1 MPYLIDGHNLIPK
14 IGLRLDSIDDEME
27 LVAILQ
33 EFCRMEQRQA
43 EVFFDGAPAAQAGMR
58 RLGRVTA
65 HFVRQGTTADDAIRT
80 RLKLLGKS
88 AKNWTVVSS
97 DRQVQANA
105 QAAHADVVSSDLFA
119 AMLKQ
124 ASNAAPKPG
133 VERTLSAKEVD
144 DWLKLFEERNHNKK
158 FGG

>member
-1 MPYLIDGHNLIPK
+1 
-14 IGLRLDSIDDEME
+14 
-27 LVAILQ
+27 
-33 EFCRMEQRQA
+33 MEQRQA

-58 RLGRVTA
+58 RLGPVTA
-65 HFVRQGTTADDAIRT
+65 HFVRQGTTADDAIRV
-80 RLKLLGKS
+80 RLKRLGKS

-105 QAAHADVVSSDLFA
+105 QAAHADVVSSDLFS

-124 ASNAAPKPG
+124 ARNAAPKPG
-133 VERTLSAKEVD
+133 VERTLSPKEVD